1 MSEQRSAIGD
11 ATAHFISLATQRN
24 FTPEVIEM
32 AKMCLVDYVG
42 VALGA
47 LHEPAARAVRRTA
60 LGWHSGGGA
69 HLLLGPN
76 AAPAVA
82 ALVNGTMG
90 HCMDYDDTHLD
101 GAGHLSTPTWSASL
115 ALAEELG
122 RSEHEA
128 LVAFITGFEVAAR
141 LGAGG
146 FGRRLQFIGFHPSS
160 IFGRFAAT
168 AATSVLLG
176 LDEGQVANALGVA
189 ATTAAGL
196 NASFGTMSKPF
207 HLGKAAMDGILA
219 AQLAAEGFAAA
230 THLLDADDGLSGA
243 LVQSRE
249 VRIEPGEYSEGFAL
263 LRNSFK
269 PYACC
274 KATHAFVDA
283 ARSLADAVKGQRV
296 ERVVLGASPMAE
308 RVASKPNPGTPLE
321 AKFSVAYCVALGL
334 NGYRAMES
342 DFSEERVADPVLREL
357 LPKVELDVQPDMH
370 LNTGFMD
377 VYLADGRTLRAETPW
392 ALGNPANPMGW
403 NDMQSKFHALVAPVL
418 GGDWLKLF
426 ETLRGFDQPGNLA
439 QFVALT
445 RPRDERP

>member
-1 MSEQRSAIGD
+1 MSEPSTVIGN
-11 ATAHFISLATQRN
+11 ATAHFISLAAQRD
-24 FTPEVIEM
+24 FAPEIVQM
-32 AKMCLVDYVG
+32 AKMCLVDSIG

-47 LHEPAARAVRRTA
+47 LYEPAAKAVRQTA
-60 LGWHSGGGA
+60 LSWNIGGNA
-69 HLLLGPN
+69 HMLYGPT

-90 HCMDYDDTHLD
+90 HCMDYDDTHMD
-101 GAGHLSTPTWSASL
+101 GAGHLSTPTWAATL
-115 ALAEELG
+115 AMAEAMG
-122 RSEHEA
+122 RSELEA
-128 LVAFITGFEVAAR
+128 LTAFITGFEVAAR

-160 IFGRFAAT
+160 IFGRFAAA

-189 ATTAAGL
+189 ATTASGL

-219 AQLAAEGFAAA
+219 AQLAAEGFEAA
-230 THLLDADDGLSGA
+230 THLLDADNGLSGA

-249 VRIEPGEYSEGFAL
+249 VRIDPGEYSDGFAL

-283 ARSLADAVKGQRV
+283 ARSLADTVQGQRI
-296 ERVVLGASPMAE
+296 ERIVLGASPMAK
-308 RVASKPNPGTPLE
+308 RVAAKPNPSTPLE

-334 NGYRAMES
+334 NGYRAMED
-342 DFSEERVADPVLREL
+342 DFSEERVADPVLRAL

-377 VYLADGRTLRAETPW
+377 VVLADGRTLRAETPW
-392 ALGNPANPMGW
+392 ALGNPDNPMGW
-403 NDMQSKFHALVAPVL
+403 NDMQTKFHALVAPIL
-418 GGDWLKLF
+418 GDDWLKLF
-426 ETLRGFDQPGNLA
+426 ETLRGFDQPGSLA
-439 QFVALT
+439 QVIALT
-445 RPRDERP
+445 RPRDESC